1 MLQHFFGFVYLS
13 AVSQLVSLTDVC
25 MLKRKHSLYGMS
37 LDMFLA
43 FVFFEIKL

>member
-13 AVSQLVSLTDVC
+13 AVSQLVNLTG
-25 MLKRKHSLYGMS
+25 LYAEHSLHGMS

-43 FVFFEIKL
+43 FAFFEIK